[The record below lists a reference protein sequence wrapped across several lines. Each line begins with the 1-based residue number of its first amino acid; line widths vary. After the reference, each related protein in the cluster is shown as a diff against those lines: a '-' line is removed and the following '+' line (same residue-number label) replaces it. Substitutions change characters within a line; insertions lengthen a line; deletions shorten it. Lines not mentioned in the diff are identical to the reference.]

1 MELRG
6 GGCLGRVIGLT
17 GAMVIDRR
25 QCADGD
31 AIEGDGESIGICT

>member
-6 GGCLGRVIGLT
+6 GGCLGRVVLT
-17 GAMVIDRR
+17 GAMDIDRR
-25 QCADGD
+25 RCADGD